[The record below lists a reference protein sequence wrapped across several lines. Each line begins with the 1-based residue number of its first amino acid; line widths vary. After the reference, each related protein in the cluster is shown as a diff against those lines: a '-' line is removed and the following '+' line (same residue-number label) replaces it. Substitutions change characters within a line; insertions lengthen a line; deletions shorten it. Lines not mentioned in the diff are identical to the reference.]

1 MSHSPLDVHSG
12 TGLFFLLLGQL
23 KVCTAFI
30 ILYSDG
36 LLKAG
41 FANFNSILG
50 ITIIYLVGFFFLSC
64 GNCAKIMSYDLL
76 ESGEAYC
83 QIIQRDMVEF
93 TCWKEFS

>member
-41 FANFNSILG
+41 LANFNSILG
-50 ITIIYLVGFFFLSC
+50 ITIIYLVGFFFCLVGIVQKLC
-64 GNCAKIMSYDLL
+64 LMIYWKVVKLTAK
-76 ESGEAYC
+76 
-83 QIIQRDMVEF
+83 
-93 TCWKEFS
+93 